1 PSTLAVARNLMDGL
15 ARRTAIGCVTT
26 HLQLLVTGRAIGKPQ
41 RKLTDMDL
49 HSDILEVIASSRF
62 PMSTDDIW
70 QDVRIWPLS
79 RGEKMRVVSVEEVT
93 IDLSSL
99 VHDGEVESVSIVGE
113 QRYRIPRVVK
123 HEEKQME
130 LFR

>member
-1 PSTLAVARNLMDGL
+1 
-15 ARRTAIGCVTT
+15 
-26 HLQLLVTGRAIGKPQ
+26 
-41 RKLTDMDL
+41 MDL